1 MSKKTKNQENKE
13 VEQKQER
20 LRLVAKSHE
29 VLKLLQDET
38 SKDALAILNFLIQGI
53 NTYLNE
59 EAAERIIKDVC
70 KKDLDAK

>member
-20 LRLVAKSHE
+20 LRLVAKSRE

-53 NTYLNE
+53 NSNLNE

-70 KKDLDAK
+70 KEDF

>member
-1 MSKKTKNQENKE
+1 MSKKTRTQENKE

-29 VLKLLQDET
+29 VLKILEDET
-38 SKDALAILNFLIQGI
+38 SKNALAILNFLIQGI
-53 NTYLNE
+53 NANLNS

-70 KKDLDAK
+70 KEDF

>member
-20 LRLVAKSHE
+20 LRLVGKSHE
-29 VLKLLQDET
+29 VLRLLQDET

-53 NTYLNE
+53 NSNLNE

-70 KKDLDAK
+70 HHDLAD